1 MMRTA
6 LRRVARQR
14 CTRHASAASQQG
26 GSGPLKLVAA
36 GAIGGAI
43 YYNNESIRG
52 SSLYWSLADAGSS
65 LLREGISD
73 AEDAHAYALQLLNLG
88 LGPVAPPAD
97 AALETEVF
105 GLKFASPVGVAAGFD
120 KRGLAHAPLGKMGF
134 GFV

>member
-6 LRRVARQR
+6 LRRVARQH
-14 CTRHASAASQQG
+14 TARHASAAAKPG
-26 GSGPLKLVAA
+26 GGAAVKLAAAGAA
-36 GAIGGAI
+36 GAII
-43 YYNNESIRG
+43 YVNNESIRG

-105 GLKFASPVGVAAGFD
+105 GLTFAAPVGVAAFSE
-120 KRGLAHAPLGKMGF
+120 AS
-134 GFV
+134 V